1 MNSQFFFLQ
10 CISCLIMH
18 LLSSCSNFPPVLL
31 FKAELACL
39 DFVYLIGD
47 GFDLVT
53 DVPKDIFVSFFE

>member
-1 MNSQFFFLQ
+1 
-10 CISCLIMH
+10 MH

-53 DVPKDIFVSFFE
+53 DVPKDIFVPFFE